1 LFVLLYGPYV
11 THCRVW
17 VAS

>member
-1 LFVLLYGPYV
+1 LYGPYV